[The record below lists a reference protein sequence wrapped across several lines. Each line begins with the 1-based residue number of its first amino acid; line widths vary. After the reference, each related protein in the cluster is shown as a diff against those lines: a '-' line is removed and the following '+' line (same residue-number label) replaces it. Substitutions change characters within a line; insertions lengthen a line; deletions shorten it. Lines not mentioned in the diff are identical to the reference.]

1 MLCRFVFSSCSVFLL
16 LLFCLQIVSSCF
28 GEFVKK
34 ILFALLVLLTWSTAC
49 RAASPRRIVS
59 LAPSVTEVICAL
71 GLEAN
76 LVGIT
81 SYCDRPASVRGKAIV
96 GGPANPSLEAV
107 YSLKPDLVVVD
118 EEGVGPSLAARLERM
133 GIKAV
138 QFHGSRLAG
147 LADGIRRLGRELG
160 VPHNAERLAVKIE
173 RSLRPTRG
181 KRVPPR
187 VLYVIWPDP
196 LITAAPGTAI
206 DDALRVAGLRNCAHD
221 ARGTYPHLSLEA
233 VMERDP
239 DLLVVGPVHADDFP
253 LEKLLRQ
260 LRTVRAVR
268 EGHICFV
275 SDALYRTGPRIPE
288 GIEELRRCARRFFPG
303 EPARRQGAA
312 R

>member
-1 MLCRFVFSSCSVFLL
+1 M
-16 LLFCLQIVSSCF
+16 
-28 GEFVKK
+28 KH
-34 ILFALLVLLTWSTAC
+34 ILFTFAVLLAWSSSSL
-49 RAASPRRIVS
+49 ASQPRRIVS

-81 SYCDRPASVRGKAIV
+81 SYCDRPASVRGKTVV

-107 YSLKPDLVVVD
+107 YSLKPDMVVVD
-118 EEGVGPSLAARLERM
+118 EEGVGPSLAARLQRM
-133 GIKAV
+133 GIRAV
-138 QFHGSRLAG
+138 QFHGSRLVG
-147 LADGIRRLGRELG
+147 LADGIRRLGRDLD
-160 VPHNAERLAVKIE
+160 VSHNAERLAAKIE
-173 RSLRPTRG
+173 RSLRPAKG
-181 KRVPPR
+181 ERVPPR

-206 DDALRVAGLRNCAHD
+206 DDALRIAGFRNCAHD

-239 DLLVVGPVHADDFP
+239 DLLVVGPVHADNFP
-253 LEKLLRQ
+253 LKKLLRQ

-268 EGHICFV
+268 EGHVCFV

-288 GIEELRRCARRFFPG
+288 GIEELHRCARRFFPE
-303 EPARRQGAA
+303 EPARRRGTS